1 MTGDAASVNRDLI
14 RDTERDNERTRQ
26 LHPLQIALLKFRYLQ
41 ANPQLYKLTDSET
54 HTDSPG
60 DGVHGDVESAAEDVT
75 LPQLRDVLL
84 HYVEVLLGGGPGNP
98 LG

>member
-26 LHPLQIALLKFRYLQ
+26 LHPLQIALLKFRSLQ
-41 ANPQLYKLTDSET
+41 ANPHLYKL
-54 HTDSPG
+54 TDSPG

>member
-26 LHPLQIALLKFRYLQ
+26 LHPLQIALLKFRYLP
-41 ANPQLYKLTDSET
+41 ASPHLYKLTDS
-54 HTDSPG
+54 PG
-60 DGVHGDVESAAEDVT
+60 DRVHGDVESAAEDVT

>member
-26 LHPLQIALLKFRYLQ
+26 LHQLQIALLKFRYLP
-41 ANPQLYKLTDSET
+41 ASPQLYKL
-54 HTDSPG
+54 TDSPG

>member
-1 MTGDAASVNRDLI
+1 MNRDLI

-26 LHPLQIALLKFRYLQ
+26 LHPLQIALLKFRSLP
-41 ANPQLYKLTDSET
+41 ASPHLYKLTDS
-54 HTDSPG
+54 DSPG

-75 LPQLRDVLL
+75 LPQLRDILL